1 VIRETVTAAVEH
13 WGRLVALLIGQFKR
27 IDLAEDS
34 VQDAYAAASR
44 TWAVRGV
51 PANPAGWLLTAARRR
66 ALDTLRGEAIA
77 ARKLPL
83 LAVDDRPGPAGH
95 PTGGEEIG
103 DDRLRLIF
111 MCCHPAVP
119 PGSSA
124 ALTLRLVA
132 GLRVCEI
139 ARLFLVSEATMAA
152 RITRAK
158 RKIVDAGIPFAVPPP
173 GRLVERLEVV
183 LAVIYLVFTEGY
195 VATEGSAL
203 VRIDLCEEAL
213 RLGRTLD
220 ELVDEQPAV
229 KALRA
234 LMVLQHSRRSS
245 RVGADG
251 RPVLL
256 ADQDRQQWHHD
267 EIAEGLRLLATA
279 IRQRPDDPAAERL
292 AARYRLEALIA
303 AAHATSPAPAAT
315 DWPAI
320 AGLYAEL
327 EQLTGSPIV
336 RLNRA
341 VAVAEAE
348 GPAAAL
354 ALLDDLDDVL
364 GDSQDLAA
372 VRGELFDRLGRW
384 ADSTAAFTRAIDLA
398 TNEAEQAHLRRRLAE
413 VGGGRQRSRR
423 SSRGSGQPIRT
434 RDLPQTS
441 R

>member
-1 VIRETVTAAVEH
+1 LPTSDVTTAVAAAAEH

-27 IDLAEDS
+27 IDLAEDA
-34 VQDAYAAASR
+34 VQEAYTAATR
-44 TWAVRGV
+44 TWSTGGV

-66 ALDTLRGEAIA
+66 ALDTLRAEAIA

-83 LAVDDRPGPAGH
+83 LTVDASAAPPVH
-95 PTGGEEIG
+95 PTTGEEIV

-119 PGSSA
+119 AGSSA

-132 GLRVCEI
+132 GLRVSEI

-279 IRQRPDDPAAERL
+279 IRQRSDDPAAERL

-320 AGLYAEL
+320 ASLYAEL

-354 ALLDDLDDVL
+354 ALLDGLDDVL

-372 VRGELFDRLGRW
+372 VRGELFDRLGRRT
-384 ADSTAAFTRAIDLA
+384 DSAAAFARAIGLA
-398 TNEAEQAHLRRRLAE
+398 TNEAERAHLRRRFDE
-413 VGGGRQRSRR
+413 VGGRRRGSMRPSRE
-423 SSRGSGQPIRT
+423 SGQPIRK
-434 RDLPQTS
+434 R
-441 R
+441 

>member
-1 VIRETVTAAVEH
+1 LSTSTDEAVTDAAQH
-13 WGRLVALLIGQFKR
+13 WGRLVAVLIGQFKR
-27 IDLAEDS
+27 IDLAEDA
-34 VQDAYAAASR
+34 VQEAYAAATR
-44 TWAVRGV
+44 TWPARGV
-51 PANPAGWLLTAARRR
+51 PTNPAGWLLTAARRR

-83 LAVDDRPGPAGH
+83 LAVDDGDRPATSSAAGA
-95 PTGGEEIG
+95 GAGDGIG

-119 PGSSA
+119 SGSSA

-132 GLRVCEI
+132 GLKVSEI

-158 RKIVDAGIPFAVPPP
+158 RKIVAAGIPFAVPPA

-195 VATEGSAL
+195 IATEGSAL
-203 VRIDLCEEAL
+203 VRTDLCDEAI

-220 ELVDEQPAV
+220 ELVDGQPAV

-234 LMVLQHSRRSS
+234 LMVLQHSRRAT
-245 RVGADG
+245 RVGDDG
-251 RPVLL
+251 RLVLL
-256 ADQDRQQWHHD
+256 ADQDRRQWHHD
-267 EIAEGLRLLATA
+267 EIAEGLRLLAAA
-279 IRQRPDDPAAERL
+279 ISQQSDDPAAERL

-303 AAHATSPAPAAT
+303 AAHATSPSPEATNWAAT
-315 DWPAI
+315 A
-320 AGLYAEL
+320 ALYAEL

-354 ALLDDLDDVL
+354 ALLDGLDEVL
-364 GDSQDLAA
+364 DRSNDLAA
-372 VRGELFDRLGRW
+372 VRGELLDRLGRREE
-384 ADSTAAFTRAIDLA
+384 AAAAFATAIALA
-398 TNEAEQAHLRRRLAE
+398 TNDAERAHLRRRHAE
-413 VGGGRQRSRR
+413 VQWSTEK
-423 SSRGSGQPIRT
+423 Q
-434 RDLPQTS
+434 
-441 R
+441 

>member
-1 VIRETVTAAVEH
+1 LPTSDATTAVSDAAEH

-27 IDLAEDS
+27 IDLAEDA
-34 VQDAYAAASR
+34 VQDAYVAATR
-44 TWAVRGV
+44 TWSSTGV
-51 PANPAGWLLTAARRR
+51 PANLAGWLLTAARRR
-66 ALDTLRGEAIA
+66 ALDTLRAEAMV

-83 LAVDDRPGPAGH
+83 LAVDERATPQASPARRD
-95 PTGGEEIG
+95 EIV

-119 PGSSA
+119 AASSA

-132 GLRVCEI
+132 GLKVGEI

-158 RKIVDAGIPFAVPPP
+158 GKIVAAGIPFAVPPP
-173 GRLVERLEVV
+173 ERLVERLEVV

-195 VATEGSAL
+195 VATDGPAL
-203 VRIDLCEEAL
+203 VRVDLCEEGI

-220 ELVDEQPAV
+220 ELVDGQPAA

-245 RVGADG
+245 RVGDDG

-256 ADQDRQQWHHD
+256 ADQDRQHWHHD
-267 EIAEGLRLLATA
+267 EIAEGLRLLAEA
-279 IRQRPDDPAAERL
+279 IREHADDPAAERL

-303 AAHATSPAPAAT
+303 AAHATAPGPDAT

-320 AGLYAEL
+320 ARLYAEL
-327 EQLTGSPIV
+327 EELTGSPIV

-341 VAVAEAE
+341 VAVAETD

-354 ALLDDLDDVL
+354 ATLDGLDDVL
-364 GDSQDLAA
+364 VGSKDLAV
-372 VRGELFDRLGRW
+372 VRGELLHRLGRR
-384 ADSTAAFTRAIDLA
+384 AESAASFETAIALA
-398 TNEAEQAHLRRRLAE
+398 TNDAERAHLQDRLAAI
-413 VGGGRQRSRR
+413 SAFK
-423 SSRGSGQPIRT
+423 
-434 RDLPQTS
+434 
-441 R
+441 

>member
-1 VIRETVTAAVEH
+1 LSTSTDEAVTDAAQH
-13 WGRLVALLIGQFKR
+13 WGRLVAVLIGQFQR
-27 IDLAEDS
+27 IDLAEDA
-34 VQDAYAAASR
+34 VQEAYAAAAR
-44 TWAVRGV
+44 TWPAGGV
-51 PANPAGWLLTAARRR
+51 PTNPAGWLLTAARRR

-83 LAVDDRPGPAGH
+83 LAVDDDDRPSTSSAAGD
-95 PTGGEEIG
+95 GIG

-119 PGSSA
+119 SGSSA

-132 GLRVCEI
+132 GLKVSEI

-158 RKIVDAGIPFAVPPP
+158 RKIVAAGIPFAVPPA

-203 VRIDLCEEAL
+203 VRTDLCDEAI

-220 ELVDEQPAV
+220 ELVDGQPAV

-234 LMVLQHSRRSS
+234 LMVLQHSRRAT
-245 RVGADG
+245 RIGDDG
-251 RPVLL
+251 RLVLL
-256 ADQDRQQWHHD
+256 ADQDRRQWHHD
-267 EIAEGLRLLATA
+267 EIAEGLRLLAAA
-279 IRQRPDDPAAERL
+279 IGQQSDDPAAERL

-303 AAHATSPAPAAT
+303 AAHATSPSPEAT
-315 DWPAI
+315 DWAAI
-320 AGLYAEL
+320 AALYAEL

-354 ALLDDLDDVL
+354 ALLDGLDEVL
-364 GDSQDLAA
+364 DRSNDLAA
-372 VRGELFDRLGRW
+372 VRGELLDRLGRRDE
-384 ADSTAAFTRAIDLA
+384 AAAAFATAIALA
-398 TNEAEQAHLRRRLAE
+398 TNDAERAHLRRRHADL
-413 VGGGRQRSRR
+413 Q
-423 SSRGSGQPIRT
+423 SSTEKQ
-434 RDLPQTS
+434 
-441 R
+441 

>member
-1 VIRETVTAAVEH
+1 MPTSTDEAIGDAARH

-27 IDLAEDS
+27 IDLAEDA
-34 VQDAYAAASR
+34 VQEAYAAATR
-44 TWAVRGV
+44 TWPATGV

-66 ALDTLRGEAIA
+66 ALDALRAEAIA

-83 LAVDDRPGPAGH
+83 LAVDERAAPQTRPAIGD
-95 PTGGEEIG
+95 EIA

-119 PGSSA
+119 AGSSA

-132 GLRVCEI
+132 GLTVGEI

-158 RKIVDAGIPFAVPPP
+158 RKIVAAGIPFAVPSPA
-173 GRLVERLEVV
+173 RLVERLEAV

-203 VRIDLCEEAL
+203 VRVDLCDEAI

-220 ELVDEQPAV
+220 ELVDGQPAV

-245 RVGADG
+245 RVGDDG
-251 RPVLL
+251 RPILL

-267 EIAEGLRLLATA
+267 EIAEGLRLLAEA
-279 IRQRPDDPAAERL
+279 IRQQSEDPAAERL

-303 AAHATSPAPAAT
+303 AAHATSPGPDAT
-315 DWPAI
+315 DWTAI
-320 AGLYAEL
+320 AALYAEL
-327 EQLTGSPIV
+327 EELTASPVV

-341 VAVAEAE
+341 VAVAEAD
-348 GPAAAL
+348 GPTAAL
-354 ALLDDLDDVL
+354 ALLDGLDDVL
-364 GDSQDLAA
+364 DDSKDLAA
-372 VRGELFDRLGRW
+372 VRGELLDRLGRR
-384 ADSTAAFTRAIDLA
+384 AESVASFEAAITLA
-398 TNEAEQAHLRRRLAE
+398 TNDAERAHLEKRLATIRSTAEQ
-413 VGGGRQRSRR
+413 
-423 SSRGSGQPIRT
+423 
-434 RDLPQTS
+434 
-441 R
+441 